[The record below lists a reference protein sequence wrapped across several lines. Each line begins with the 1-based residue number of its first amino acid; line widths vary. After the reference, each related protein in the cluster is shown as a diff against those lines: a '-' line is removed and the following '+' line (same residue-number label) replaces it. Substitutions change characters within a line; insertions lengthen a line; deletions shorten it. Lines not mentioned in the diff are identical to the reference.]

1 MTEQEFDN
9 VLKVALRKSVVNSV
23 ENEEKLMEN
32 APDYEFSDR
41 FKRRMNRLFRE
52 RAGFKKAVHPEVD
65 NCFERTR
72 SHIVRAELV
81 AIDKVKRVIKRGNP
95 T

>member
-1 MTEQEFDN
+1 MTEQEFDGI
-9 VLKVALRKSVVNSV
+9 LKVALREYVENSV
-23 ENEEKLMEN
+23 ENEENLMEN

-65 NCFERTR
+65 NGFERTR
-72 SHIVRAELV
+72 SRIVRAELV
-81 AIDKVKRVIKRGNP
+81 AIDKLKRAVKRGNP
-95 T
+95 I

>member
-1 MTEQEFDN
+1 MTEQKFDD
-9 VLKVALRKSVVNSV
+9 VLKVALRKYVENTV
-23 ENEEKLMEN
+23 ENEDKLMAN
-32 APDYEFSDR
+32 AQDFEFSDR

-65 NCFERTR
+65 NGFERTR
-72 SHIVRAELV
+72 SRIVRAELV
-81 AIDKVKRVIKRGNP
+81 AIDKLKRTVKRGNP